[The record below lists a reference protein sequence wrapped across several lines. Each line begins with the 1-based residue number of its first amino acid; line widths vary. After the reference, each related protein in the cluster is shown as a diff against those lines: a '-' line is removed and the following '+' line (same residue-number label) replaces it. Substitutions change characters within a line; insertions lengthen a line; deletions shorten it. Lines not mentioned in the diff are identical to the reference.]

1 MAETDP
7 RSLKYKG
14 RSSRMTRSLCLLA
27 AFSALLSSVAQNG
40 GNAALRA
47 QADALFAQEKFA
59 EAMPQYAQLVSLDP
73 SDHDLNY
80 KLGTCVIHSGDD
92 KEPAIGFLTYA
103 VKNANIPPLAWY
115 YLGRAYHL
123 TYRFKDALDA
133 YQHFRGTEDKKALAT
148 HPVDALEQQCRN
160 GLNLLTNLKEVTVHD
175 KVEVDDAEF
184 FRFYELGAIG
194 GRIVV
199 TPPELQSA
207 LDRKSGER
215 SLTYLPD
222 KGGRI
227 YFSSR
232 GKDNENGRDIYVTTL
247 LPDGRFDEPMRL
259 AGYINTDQDEDFA
272 FLAPDGKT
280 FYFCSKGHNSMGGYD
295 VFRSTYDPGL
305 EVYGPPVNLDFAV
318 NTPDDDIFYMVD
330 PEGKEACFASARDSR
345 QGLIHVYRVSTAQQ
359 PLVLTVIKGTF
370 ASEID
375 PADRAARIVV
385 EDAVT
390 HEQVADVRS
399 DIDGEYVLSLP
410 RNGRYK
416 FMVEAGPTGRT
427 HVGMVEVPRS
437 ENPRAYRQELSL
449 RQQAGAEQLVIR
461 NYFDEPLPDD
471 LIALALD
478 EIKRRARLDVTT
490 SQPVA
495 QAPVEEPPVDDV
507 MTAAGFTGDVTK
519 EQALRLA
526 REDAMELEQQAARLD
541 DMSGAAHAVAVQALA
556 EADAAAAEARTHLAE
571 AGTAGDEEARN
582 KSMMAAA
589 EARQRSRKAVVK
601 ARAAIGTGNDL
612 GAEHARVGELARGA
626 HRLAD
631 DLALSLKGTNTGE
644 QLDDLR
650 QLKSRLD
657 EKQRPESDIDPV
669 ESARRTATASEQE
682 AARALASANAERAE
696 EDDLTDHVNRLK
708 REREQTHGGGRKEQ
722 LDREIT
728 EYEGYRDAMHEEVEA
743 AFGKARK
750 LEEKTELDRAK
761 ASLTQYL
768 TTAEGLPGT
777 DLDPAQIAAMTDKID
792 DAEKTLAAMP
802 IDTRFDAMVL
812 AQAGTTQRTISD
824 WDMADAGTTGSPR
837 EATLTAGSDTNGQAA
852 TADLRETQVDPGARN
867 GLDVR
872 DAEVADVPVSSDG
885 PDRATRMADPN
896 GGQDT
901 RPQDASATGTT
912 TTQVAQDASVP
923 TATIAVLNAHESA
936 GAERQMD
943 GSASVQANAP
953 ADVRE
958 QTFIVENQL
967 AEARQL
973 RAASRSRAQ
982 RDSLDVRIA
991 TIEQQLAQARAAAT
1005 ATVPVN
1011 EPVVNAIDTPEVV
1024 VAPIAFD
1031 RSATEELIIGE
1042 IFTSYAEDRR
1052 RIEHI
1057 ADLDERNATM
1067 NGLELMLV
1075 DSITAQTDAQLAEL
1089 EAHPEIAAEVL
1100 PRVDRLRMMKESHLR
1115 AADDALAA
1123 SRRTVPADLPVEDER
1138 LVSAQPAAG
1147 VPRATSAN
1155 APARIEATAAGTRY
1169 VEVDPDPRRVY
1180 TSHVE
1185 HRAPKAIEAAAA
1197 DQGTFEEIAMLDERI
1212 DSLELVLD
1220 DMPQGRAYDKL
1231 RAKTD
1236 RMIDDRMILR
1246 TEMGQRMEFISR
1258 EEFQDGLDSLKD
1270 VRAEVMKAG
1279 LAPSEPLMVMA
1290 RQMEEA
1296 AQQRFNHALQVR
1308 KKADRS
1314 EDIVERDSLFRL
1326 AYGSELLALR
1336 ELDQAITVNNYVL
1349 SEHFDKGEAPTYVVI
1364 EQELFGLPEP
1374 ETEDVAALESIRG
1387 RTPAGAVVED
1397 QPAVGIVTAGTEPPT
1412 EQQGTT
1418 TANAQG
1424 TDLADAGTASAERSA
1439 ADPGTTNGSAFTG
1452 AVPSTG
1458 VAVYEQTDLRAP
1470 ASDRSR
1476 MLYGAYIAQ
1485 DQQQTDLLIQETD
1498 PTVLMGHAVEADATS
1513 RAMEERSLA
1522 LADRAI
1528 AVNDSASTVK
1538 KRDREA
1544 VEKEALR
1551 LQQLS
1556 DSLHRASLAH
1566 ADSAQVFERLSRDAA
1581 QARLYDEALRKFY
1594 YLNGEEMALVHND
1607 ADHSRYFQ
1615 MKVKALEQQQQAA
1628 AADHEAASA
1637 RQLSSVLLEET
1648 KSLMIG
1654 TDGAL
1659 PTQEAREKAADLNER
1674 AVQLQQRADSLE
1686 RAADRF
1692 DAASRANDSQAAAIL
1707 QAMPPDRG
1715 TDVMALEQAARRSE
1729 PFLAQAHS
1737 IAGEGMVDLG
1747 GIQRAADTEP
1757 QDAAAATGSQ
1767 QAVAAATGTR
1777 STGQEPA
1784 RMEPSSG
1791 VTMAPAATGTGAPL
1805 AARPV
1810 TFDVPAALEEDIF
1823 SLRTPGERVDARIG
1837 VDQPKPAGL
1846 VFSVQIGAFRNPIPA
1861 DLFSDIVPVMGESAG
1876 GGLTRYTAGLFDDY
1890 GAADRARGQV
1900 RDRGYRDAFVVAY
1913 RDGVR
1918 ITLAEALRMQATP
1931 SPAFAQEPPVR
1942 PTYRS
1947 LDPDTVRIAAVPD
1960 SEPALIQRPSEIVQ
1974 AEADTNLLQAY
1985 PSSAEAIVAQ
1995 FKPAADAASYY
2006 NDPTAAPARQVEM
2019 VKGLFFTVQ
2028 VGVYSKP
2035 VPLAKLFNIDPL
2047 NSERTETGK
2056 IRYTTGVFLD
2066 TERARER
2073 KDEAVTLGVKDAFV
2087 TAYLNGRR
2095 IPMVEA
2101 RALLARH
2108 GSAILADPSI
2118 GTR

>member
-1 MAETDP
+1 
-7 RSLKYKG
+7 
-14 RSSRMTRSLCLLA
+14 MTRSLCLLA
-27 AFSALLSSVAQNG
+27 AFSALLSSMAQND

-47 QADALFAQEKFA
+47 QADALFAQEQFA
-59 EAMPQYAQLVSLDP
+59 EAMPRYAQLVSLDP

-80 KLGTCVIHSGDD
+80 KLGTCVIHSGGD
-92 KEPAIGFLTYA
+92 KEPAIGFLNYA

-133 YQHFRGTEDKKALAT
+133 YQHFRGTEDKKALST

-232 GKDNENGRDIYVTTL
+232 GKDNETGRDIYVTTL

-390 HEQVADVRS
+390 HEQVADVRT

-427 HVGMVEVPRS
+427 HVGMVEVPRG
-437 ENPRAYRQELSL
+437 ETPRAYRQELSL

-478 EIKRRARLDVTT
+478 EIKRRAKLDVTT
-490 SQPVA
+490 AQPVA

-526 REDAMELEQQAARLD
+526 REDAAELEQQAVRLD
-541 DMSGAAHAVAVQALA
+541 DLSGAAHAVAVHALA

-571 AGTAGDEEARN
+571 AGTADDEAARN

-612 GAEHARVGELARGA
+612 GDEHARVGELARGA
-626 HRLAD
+626 DRLAD
-631 DLALSLKGTNTGE
+631 DLSLSLKGTNTGE
-644 QLDDLR
+644 QLDELR

-657 EKQRPESDIDPV
+657 EKQRPEGDIDPV
-669 ESARRTATASEQE
+669 ERARRAATASEQE
-682 AARALASANAERAE
+682 AAKALASANARRAE

-708 REREQTHGGGRKEQ
+708 REREQTRGGGRKEQ

-728 EYEGYRDAMHEEVEA
+728 EYEGYRDAMHQEVEA

-777 DLDPAQIAAMTDKID
+777 ELDPAQIAAMTDKID
-792 DAEKTLAAMP
+792 DAERTLAAMP
-802 IDTRFDAMVL
+802 IDTRFDAMVV
-812 AQAGTTQRTISD
+812 AQEGTTQRTISD
-824 WDMADAGTTGSPR
+824 WGLADAGTTEAAR
-837 EATLTAGSDTNGQAA
+837 EATLTTGRDTQGQAA
-852 TADLRETQVDPGARN
+852 TADLRDTQVDPVAMDEPELHG
-867 GLDVR
+867 
-872 DAEVADVPVSSDG
+872 AEVADVPVSSDG
-885 PDRATRMADPN
+885 PDRATRMADHN

-901 RPQDASATGTT
+901 RPQDAA
-912 TTQVAQDASVP
+912 ASG
-923 TATIAVLNAHESA
+923 TATTRTAQGASTSTATVAAAGLQESA
-936 GAERQMD
+936 GVDRAND
-943 GSASVQANAP
+943 GSTSVQNNAP

-958 QTFIVENQL
+958 ETFILENQL

-991 TIEQQLAQARAAAT
+991 TIEQQLAQAPAAAT
-1005 ATVPVN
+1005 AVIPVA
-1011 EPVVNAIDTPEVV
+1011 EPVMNVIDTPEVA

-1031 RSATEELIIGE
+1031 GSATEERIIGE

-1052 RIEHI
+1052 RIEAI

-1075 DSITAQTDAQLAEL
+1075 DSIAAQTDAQLAEL
-1089 EAHPEIAAEVL
+1089 EAHPESAAEVL
-1100 PRVDRLRMMKESHLR
+1100 PRVDRLRMMKQSHLQ

-1123 SRRTVPADLPVEDER
+1123 SRRTVPEVLPIEDER

-1147 VPRATSAN
+1147 VPRATSAD
-1155 APARIEATAAGTRY
+1155 APMRIEATAAGTRY

-1180 TSHVE
+1180 TSHLV
-1185 HRAPKAIEAAAA
+1185 HRAPKAIEAAAT
-1197 DQGTFEEIAMLDERI
+1197 DQNTFEEIAMLDERI
-1212 DSLELVLD
+1212 DSLELVLEE
-1220 DMPQGRAYDKL
+1220 MPQGKAYDKL

-1236 RMIDDRMILR
+1236 RMIDDRLILR

-1258 EEFQDGLDSLKD
+1258 EEFQNGLDSLKN
-1270 VRAEVMKAG
+1270 VRTEVMKAG

-1296 AQQRFNHALQVR
+1296 AQQRFRDALQVR
-1308 KKADRS
+1308 KRADRS

-1349 SEHFDKGEAPTYVVI
+1349 SEHFSKGAAPTYVVI
-1364 EQELFGLPEP
+1364 EQELFDLPEP
-1374 ETEDVAALESIRG
+1374 VVADVAALESLHER
-1387 RTPAGAVVED
+1387 PASTTTEKAE
-1397 QPAVGIVTAGTEPPT
+1397 PAVGIVPAGEGTATDQQAHTTTELQAAGGGMPDQPAGEPP
-1412 EQQGTT
+1412 
-1418 TANAQG
+1418 
-1424 TDLADAGTASAERSA
+1424 SA
-1439 ADPGTTNGSAFTG
+1439 AIPPGANTG
-1452 AVPSTG
+1452 GAASQPG
-1458 VAVYEQTDLRAP
+1458 VAVYERSDLRAP
-1470 ASDRSR
+1470 GSDRSR
-1476 MLYGAYIAQ
+1476 LLYGAYMAQ
-1485 DQQQTDLLIQETD
+1485 DQQQASGLLQETD
-1498 PTVLMGHAVEADATS
+1498 PTVLKRHAAEADSTA
-1513 RAMEERSLA
+1513 REMEQRSLA

-1528 AVNDSASTVK
+1528 AVSDSAATVR

-1544 VEKEALR
+1544 LEKEALR
-1551 LQQLS
+1551 LQQVS
-1556 DSLHRASLAH
+1556 DSMHRASLAH
-1566 ADSAQVFERLSRDAA
+1566 ADSAQVFERLSRDAE

-1628 AADHEAASA
+1628 AADHEAAAA

-1654 TDGAL
+1654 IDGAL
-1659 PTQEAREKAADLNER
+1659 PTEEARAKAAGLNER

-1686 RAADRF
+1686 HAAERIE
-1692 DAASRANDSQAAAIL
+1692 AASRANDSQAATIL

-1715 TDVMALEQAARRSE
+1715 TAVMALEQAARRSE

-1747 GIQRAADTEP
+1747 GIQRAAGTEP
-1757 QDAAAATGSQ
+1757 QDLAASTPTQ
-1767 QAVAAATGTR
+1767 QAVAADTGTR
-1777 STGQEPA
+1777 SIVEDAA
-1784 RMEPSSG
+1784 RMEPSRAT
-1791 VTMAPAATGTGAPL
+1791 TMAPAPTGTGTPL

-1823 SLRTPGERVDARIG
+1823 SLRTPGERVNAHIG

-1861 DLFSDIVPVMGESAG
+1861 DLFGDIVPVMGESAG

-1918 ITLAEALRMQATP
+1918 ITLAEALRMQAA
-1931 SPAFAQEPPVR
+1931 PAPALAQEPPAQPV
-1942 PTYRS
+1942 YRS
-1947 LDPDTVRIAAVPD
+1947 LDPDTVRIAAAPPR
-1960 SEPALIQRPSEIVQ
+1960 EPALIQRPSEIR
-1974 AEADTNLLQAY
+1974 ATEADTNLLQAY

-2047 NSERTETGK
+2047 NSERTGTGK

-2073 KDEAVTLGVKDAFV
+2073 KDEAVALGVKDAFV

-2108 GSAILADPSI
+2108 GAAILADPSI